1 MSLKAG
7 SMKLPPNRFSF
18 QEQLLCR
25 VIPRSAVPSCHPEE
39 CYLFPCHPVERYL
52 FPCHPEERMRRG
64 ISWLLAPLPACIPK
78 YRFLTFVRNDIEE
91 SMSSQ
96 GVATLFVIPES
107 ATPNCHPEECYLFP
121 CHPEER
127 YLFPCHPEERM
138 RRGISWLLAPL
149 PACIPKCRFLTFVR
163 NDIGES
169 MSSQGVAT
177 LFVIP
182 ESATFSHVI
191 PKSALPRVIPES
203 ATFSRVIPKSAS
215 DEGSAVGKESRE
227 KTEKRHN
234 PWSGVGFWH
243 KTRFSGRFG
252 EYFPSICSNADSSLT
267 LGMTT
272 GRDMQPLGMTTV
284 RDMQW
289 LEMSAGGNV
298 PALGIM
304 TERGPAPHPGIF
316 SARCPGSELGRFSAR
331 HPGSDPG
338 PFSARHPGLDPGSM
352 LNG

>member
-1 MSLKAG
+1 
-7 SMKLPPNRFSF
+7 MKLPPNRFSF

-25 VIPRSAVPSCHPEE
+25 VIPE
-39 CYLFPCHPVERYL
+39 
-52 FPCHPEERMRRG
+52 
-64 ISWLLAPLPACIPK
+64 
-78 YRFLTFVRNDIEE
+78 
-91 SMSSQ
+91 
-96 GVATLFVIPES
+96 
-107 ATPNCHPEECYLFP
+107 
-121 CHPEER
+121 
-127 YLFPCHPEERM
+127 
-138 RRGISWLLAPL
+138 
-149 PACIPKCRFLTFVR
+149 
-163 NDIGES
+163 
-169 MSSQGVAT
+169 
-177 LFVIP
+177 
-182 ESATFSHVI
+182 
-191 PKSALPRVIPES
+191 SALPRVIPE
-203 ATFSRVIPKSAS
+203 SAS

-316 SARCPGSELGRFSAR
+316 SARRPGSDPGPFSAR
-331 HPGSDPG
+331 HPGSDPVSFSARHPG
-338 PFSARHPGLDPGSM
+338 SDPVSFSARHPGLDPGSM

>member
-78 YRFLTFVRNDIEE
+78 YRFLTFVRNDI
-91 SMSSQ
+91 
-96 GVATLFVIPES
+96 
-107 ATPNCHPEECYLFP
+107 
-121 CHPEER
+121 
-127 YLFPCHPEERM
+127 
-138 RRGISWLLAPL
+138 
-149 PACIPKCRFLTFVR
+149 
-163 NDIGES
+163 GES

-177 LFVIP
+177 LF
-182 ESATFSHVI
+182 
-191 PKSALPRVIPES
+191 VIPES